1 MYSPDIPQVSIVRAF
16 GLQSSSRSL
25 SAGDRQS
32 EVSTLD
38 GYSAEGAQACEKRG
52 THGIQMA
59 AWLQIIALDRD
70 GTGSLMAFRG
80 GARQVKWAYRPL
92 HFLPIRLRLKGEAAA
107 DQYGVPRWNFGFSRP
122 RNCAFASKRLPLCRN
137 LLRWLRTLPTSRL
150 IFFRF
155 TARVIGNNPRN
166 RAISEVIFG
175 EPYFTHPIFA
185 SAKISTLG
193 QIAFSRCEISH
204 LR

>member
-1 MYSPDIPQVSIVRAF
+1 MLLGCVVTTKVAQRSLKCRWHKAMYSPHIPQVSIVRAF

-92 HFLPIRLRLKGEAAA
+92 HFLPIRLRLKGGAAA
-107 DQYGVPRWNFGFSRP
+107 DQYGVPHWNFCFSRTRKCALAKKFSHAETFDVGLLYFWPVGQRYLGVNPLP
-122 RNCAFASKRLPLCRN
+122 R
-137 LLRWLRTLPTSRL
+137 SR
-150 IFFRF
+150 
-155 TARVIGNNPRN
+155 
-166 RAISEVIFG
+166 
-175 EPYFTHPIFA
+175 Y
-185 SAKISTLG
+185 
-193 QIAFSRCEISH
+193 
-204 LR
+204 